1 MRCCA
6 CVTIN
11 ADEVTNQ
18 QLRVNQILLNV
29 LDSSYCIALFAF
41 RLLLPSSHA
50 ILSLAA
56 CNNHTGRRAVNENS
70 REFSQYS
77 EKTLKT
83 FALTALTS
91 IILCFPHLA
100 VEQRHQVVVMQL
112 RQLLQYFDLLA
123 QQVLRFRQ
131 VFLCYGFYCNNISGG
146 LKIGKYQNSSYSINA
161 IDENKVC
168 SRTIFILNKKRIRNI
183 FQLVLTS

>member
-1 MRCCA
+1 M
-6 CVTIN
+6 
-11 ADEVTNQ
+11 
-18 QLRVNQILLNV
+18 
-29 LDSSYCIALFAF
+29 S
-41 RLLLPSSHA
+41 
-50 ILSLAA
+50 
-56 CNNHTGRRAVNENS
+56 
-70 REFSQYS
+70 
-77 EKTLKT
+77 
-83 FALTALTS
+83 
-91 IILCFPHLA
+91 PHLA

-183 FQLVLTS
+183 FQLV

>member
-1 MRCCA
+1 M
-6 CVTIN
+6 
-11 ADEVTNQ
+11 
-18 QLRVNQILLNV
+18 

-77 EKTLKT
+77 EKTLRT
-83 FALTALTS
+83 FALPALAS

-161 IDENKVC
+161 IDGNKVC
-168 SRTIFILNKKRIRNI
+168 SRTIFILDKKRIRNI